1 MPLTT
6 YMYAFGIQSE
16 RRAEFVEWA
25 RTTGVPFW
33 MSRPGLVSYRTY
45 RVHAG
50 RGASV
55 GLAEFDNAEALGRML
70 DSPEWAKILDEFQS
84 YVTELQSW
92 VLGPGATG
100 EQPMRPAPGSP
111 SSGSPA

>member
-6 YMYAFGIQSE
+6 YMYTFGLQPD

-33 MSRPGLVSYRTY
+33 LSRPGLLTYRTY

-50 RGASV
+50 SGASV
-55 GLAEFDNAEALGRML
+55 ALAEFDSGEALGRML
-70 DSPEWAKILDEFQS
+70 DSPEWAKILTEFQS
-84 YVTELQSW
+84 YVTDLHSW
-92 VLGPGATG
+92 VLGPGPTG
-100 EQPMRPAPGSP
+100 EEPLQPPPRAASSSP
-111 SSGSPA
+111 RA

>member
-6 YMYAFGIQSE
+6 YMYTFGLQPD

-33 MSRPGLVSYRTY
+33 LSRPGLLTYRTY

-50 RGASV
+50 TGASV
-55 GLAEFDNAEALGRML
+55 ALAEFDSGEALGRVL
-70 DSPEWAKILDEFQS
+70 DSPEWASILAEFQA
-84 YVTELQSW
+84 YVTDLHFW

-100 EQPMRPAPGSP
+100 EEPLRPTPQAP
-111 SSGSPA
+111 SGGKRA